1 MNFLIEALGL
11 TAGGGKQLARDLIAH
26 LPRHAGHRFVVLLPE
41 AGEHGPAAGQHLK
54 QIICPK
60 PRSLAARYHF
70 LNHVVPALAKREQA
84 DALLCLGNFAPRE
97 PGVPTA
103 VLLHNAH
110 FICRHRAVAPRTALR
125 ERLTRAYGR
134 YTLRRL
140 HPSVHLIVQTPL
152 MRDRVR
158 GEFSVQPGRISVIPN
173 ACDVSVGPR
182 EQTYAK
188 RADAGTGPLEHT
200 SRAPAFRRAFRFLCL
215 TEYYTHKNLEVLPKA
230 FEILMQ
236 LTSCRIQ
243 VVLTLSSSQRPAARR
258 LLETIERHGLERHF
272 VNLGPVGNEDLVAV
286 YGASD
291 ALVLPTL
298 LESFSRTYLE
308 AMQFGLPILTSD
320 RDFARSICGDAAVYF
335 DPLDAR
341 SVARSMARVVDDAG
355 LRARLAAE
363 GARRIREFPRWD
375 DLAGRFVELL
385 ERLAH
390 KAEAASEISTRAR
403 DPILGPAT

>member
-26 LPRHAGHRFVVLLPE
+26 LPRHAGHRFVLLLPE
-41 AGEHGPAAGQHLK
+41 AGEYGASAGPHLK

-70 LNHVVPALAKREQA
+70 LNHVVPALAKRERA

-97 PGVPTA
+97 PGVPAA

-110 FICRHRAVAPRTALR
+110 FICRDRAVAPRMTLR

-134 YTLRRL
+134 YALRRL
-140 HPSVHLIVQTPL
+140 DPRVHVIVQTPL
-152 MRDRVR
+152 MGDGVR
-158 GEFSVQPGRISVIPN
+158 NEFSLRPGRISVIPN
-173 ACDVSVGPR
+173 ACDGSAEPR
-182 EQTYAK
+182 EQPSAK
-188 RADAGTGPLEHT
+188 RAGAGPCPLDRG
-200 SRAPAFRRAFRFLCL
+200 SRALALTRAFRFLCL

-236 LTSCRIQ
+236 ITSRPIQ
-243 VVLTLSSSQRPAARR
+243 VVLTLSSERPAARR
-258 LLETIERHGLERHF
+258 LLETVERRGLERHF
-272 VNLGPVGNEDLVAV
+272 VNLGPVGNEDLAV
-286 YGASD
+286 VYRASN

-320 RDFARSICGDAAVYF
+320 RDFARSICGQAAVYF
-335 DPLDAR
+335 DPFDPG
-341 SVARSMARVVDDAG
+341 SVARHMARVVNDAG

-363 GARRIREFPRWD
+363 GARRIQEFPRWD
-375 DLAGRFVELL
+375 DLASRFVELL
-385 ERLAH
+385 ERLAR
-390 KAEAASEISTRAR
+390 KPEASTEISTRAR
-403 DPILGPAT
+403 GPILGPAT